1 MSTNSTP
8 VPKPGEKFPN
18 GITVRHVNEGTI
30 HYTKEGS
37 DQTWEVSL
45 GLWDVIS
52 AEQDVQKQWPSVL
65 QVKASRAAMNAP
77 PLNK

>member
-18 GITVRHVNEGTI
+18 GITVRSVNEGTI

-37 DQTWEVSL
+37 GQTWEVPL
-45 GLWDVIS
+45 ALWDVIS
-52 AEQDVQKQWPSVL
+52 AEQEVQNQWPSVL
-65 QVKASRAAMNAP
+65 QVKASHAAR
-77 PLNK
+77 